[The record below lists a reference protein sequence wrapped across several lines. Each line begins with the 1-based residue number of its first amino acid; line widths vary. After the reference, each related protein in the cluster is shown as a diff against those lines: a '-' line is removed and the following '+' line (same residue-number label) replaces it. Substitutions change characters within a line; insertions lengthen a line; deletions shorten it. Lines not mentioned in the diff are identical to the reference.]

1 MTVMET
7 CTLGKHMPSTRQR
20 GAALLILILVLG
32 MGAAA
37 VLMSVAGR
45 WDGRAAHAV
54 ATQQAL
60 GQAQDALIGFA
71 ILHGRLPRPAVS
83 ATDGRESAL
92 PCKDDASCTGV
103 LPWVTLGL
111 VPVDGWG
118 HRLRYSVAPDFTR
131 SPIDFSIAVATKTV
145 QSRVGGA
152 LRYVAGQAMC
162 ERSAQCLPALVWSSG
177 QNNFGIS
184 EQGIVQASVSEA
196 NLDERANAAATVN
209 LILRAASVGGEEP
222 GGEFDDQ
229 LAWVP
234 LLPLINR
241 ITATL
246 PGL

>member
-1 MTVMET
+1 MDINTHGRRAPP
-7 CTLGKHMPSTRQR
+7 LPHQR

-37 VLMSVAGR
+37 LLMGVAGR

-54 ATQQAL
+54 ATQQVL

-71 ILHGRLPRPAVS
+71 VLHGRLPRPAVS
-83 ATDGRESAL
+83 ATDGRESAV
-92 PCKDDASCTGV
+92 PCKNDAGCTGM

-111 VPVDGWG
+111 GPVDGWG

-131 SPIDFSIAVATKTV
+131 SPIDFSAAVATKTV
-145 QSRVGGA
+145 QSRVGGV
-152 LRYVAGQAMC
+152 LRYVAGQALC
-162 ERSAQCLPALVWSSG
+162 ERSAQCLPALVWSTG
-177 QNNFGIS
+177 QNNLGIS
-184 EQGIVQASVSEA
+184 EQGIAQASISDA

-209 LILRAASVGGEEP
+209 LIRRAATPRSEEAGGD
-222 GGEFDDQ
+222 FDDQ
-229 LAWVP
+229 LTWVP

-246 PGL
+246 PAP

>member
-1 MTVMET
+1 MDIDTHGRRALPV
-7 CTLGKHMPSTRQR
+7 PRQR

-37 VLMSVAGR
+37 LLMGVAGR

-71 ILHGRLPRPAVS
+71 VLHGRLPRPAVS
-83 ATDGRESAL
+83 ATDGRESAV
-92 PCKDDASCTGV
+92 PCKDDAGCTGV

-111 VPVDGWG
+111 APVDGWG
-118 HRLRYSVAPDFTR
+118 HRLRYSVAPNFTR
-131 SPIDFSIAVATKTV
+131 SPIDFSAAVATKTV
-145 QSRVGGA
+145 QSRVGGV
-152 LRYVAGQAMC
+152 LRYVAGQALC

-177 QNNFGIS
+177 QNNLGIS
-184 EQGIVQASVSEA
+184 EQGIVQASIGDA
-196 NLDERANAAATVN
+196 NLDERANAVATVN
-209 LILRAASVGGEEP
+209 LIRRAATTRSEEAGGD
-222 GGEFDDQ
+222 FDDQ
-229 LAWVP
+229 LTWVP

-246 PGL
+246 PAP